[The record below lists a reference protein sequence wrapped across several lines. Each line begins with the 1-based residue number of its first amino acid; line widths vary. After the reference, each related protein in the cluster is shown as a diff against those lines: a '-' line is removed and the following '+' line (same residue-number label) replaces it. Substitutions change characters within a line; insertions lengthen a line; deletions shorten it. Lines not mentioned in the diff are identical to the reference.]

1 MTFGEQ
7 VAAGPFV
14 RVPPRRRNI
23 QVPVPSRRA
32 TLAGLAL
39 YAPCRFRT
47 LVAHHAGW
55 ALVGVLG
62 ARVLPGARGAWQP
75 PMDVECWEAVCAAWR
90 RDIGPFDAVA
100 VYERP
105 QASRSGVSALLLE
118 DGHPRAFVKL
128 RQEAARLELSERVLT
143 ALAAAPSRHFHAPV
157 PLAGGDEGSW
167 EWLALTPMP
176 LFPHR
181 PPRHPPL
188 PRIVED
194 LQDRLAP
201 VLDGHGVPSHWRP
214 MHGDLTP
221 WNLRRVG
228 PWALWLLDWEE
239 VGWGPPRADEVYYAA
254 TASVLLGGRPPS
266 QTADAEAVRFW
277 RRRVGSRPSGDFDR
291 VLNDALVG
299 ILATM
304 TGSDEAGDGT
314 QPWGEERPDSATT
327 AASSRSPADAASK
340 VDSTWRRAASP
351 IRDRRAGSS
360 SSDSTAE
367 TKPSS
372 SSGGTR

>member
-1 MTFGEQ
+1 MTFGEEL
-7 VAAGPFV
+7 AAGPFI

-32 TLAGLAL
+32 ALAGLAL

-62 ARVLPGARGAWQP
+62 PRVLPASRGTWQP
-75 PMDVECWEAVCAAWR
+75 PMDADRWEAVCAGWR
-90 RDIGPFDAVA
+90 RALGSFDAVA

-105 QASRSGVSALLLE
+105 QASRSGVSALLLD
-118 DGHPRAFVKL
+118 DGHPKAFVKL

-143 ALAAAPSRHFHAPV
+143 ALTAAPSSHFHAPA
-157 PLAGGDEGSW
+157 PLAGGTEGGW
-167 EWLALTPMP
+167 EWLALSPMP

-188 PRIVED
+188 GAIVED

-201 VLDGHGVPSHWRP
+201 VLDGRGVPSHWRP

-239 VGWGPPRADEVYYAA
+239 VGWGPPRSDEVYYAA
-254 TASVLLGGRPPS
+254 TASVLLGSRARPQP
-266 QTADAEAVRFW
+266 ADAEAVRFW
-277 RRRVGSRPSGDFDR
+277 RQRVGSRPSGDFDR

-299 ILATM
+299 ILADM
-304 TGSDEAGDGT
+304 AGPGGGDDDG
-314 QPWGEERPDSATT
+314 QGGDERPDTAST
-327 AASSRSPADAASK
+327 AASNRSPEETASK
-340 VDSTWRRAASP
+340 APSTWRRAASP
-351 IRDRRAGSS
+351 MRDRRSGSS
-360 SSDSTAE
+360 SSDSTAA
-367 TKPSS
+367 TNPSS
-372 SSGGTR
+372 SSGGIR